1 MSKKL
6 PLLYKFI
13 LCLLTVLLLET
24 PLVLA
29 QVIPLDIQKLLAN

>member
-29 QVIPLDIQKLLAN
+29 QGIGRARLDRA